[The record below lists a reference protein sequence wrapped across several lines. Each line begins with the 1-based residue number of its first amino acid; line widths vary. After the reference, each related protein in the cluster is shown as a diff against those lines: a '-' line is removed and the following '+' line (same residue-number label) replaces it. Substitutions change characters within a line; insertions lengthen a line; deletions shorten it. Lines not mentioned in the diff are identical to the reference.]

1 MLAVNNIEVCYSE
14 VILVLKGV
22 SLDVPD
28 GNIVALL
35 GANGGGKTTLLKAI
49 SGLLKTEEG
58 EVTDGNIEFGG
69 KTIDHIE
76 PEQRVSMGIS
86 QVMEGRM
93 VFEHLTVDENL
104 EAGHYVRRRESSLNS
119 ERDMVFNYF
128 PRLKDLR
135 RQVSGYLSG
144 GEQQM
149 LVTARALMARPKL
162 FLLDEPSMGLAPI
175 VVKEIFDIVK
185 RIREEQGASV
195 LLVEQNAVAALSIA
209 DHGYVMENGK
219 IVLDGPAS
227 KLMDNP
233 DVKEFYLGLSELGEK
248 KKYSEVK
255 HYKRRKRWLV

>member
-1 MLAVNNIEVCYSE
+1 MLRVNNIEVCYSE

-28 GNIVALL
+28 RSIVALL

-58 EVTDGNIEFGG
+58 EVTDGSIEFGG
-69 KTIDHIE
+69 KRIDHIE

-119 ERDMVFNYF
+119 ERDMVFSYF

-149 LVTARALMARPKL
+149 LVIARALMARPKL

-175 VVKEIFDIVK
+175 IVEEIFDIVK
-185 RIREEQGASV
+185 RIKEEQGASV